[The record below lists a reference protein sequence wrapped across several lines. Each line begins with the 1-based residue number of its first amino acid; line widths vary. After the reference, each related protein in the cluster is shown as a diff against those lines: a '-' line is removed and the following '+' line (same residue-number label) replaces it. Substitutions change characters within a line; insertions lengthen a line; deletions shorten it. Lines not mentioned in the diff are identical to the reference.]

1 MATRRWFLKTT
12 GAATLALASP
22 PAVGETAEAASAPS
36 EHVRLTINGRPY
48 TVDLDPRTTLLDAL
62 REHFALTG
70 SKNGFHQGQCGDA
83 GQAAR
88 RTRGARPL
96 AWMPHPSSHRCPAK
110 GFPSN
115 RKPSQPN

>member
-1 MATRRWFLKTT
+1 MATRRWFLKRR

-70 SKNGFHQGQCGDA
+70 SKKGSDQGQCADPA
-83 GQAAR
+83 QPPRPPR
-88 RTRGARPL
+88 RPPPL
-96 AWMPHPSSHRCPAK
+96 PCMPHPIAP
-110 GFPSN
+110 P
-115 RKPSQPN
+115 